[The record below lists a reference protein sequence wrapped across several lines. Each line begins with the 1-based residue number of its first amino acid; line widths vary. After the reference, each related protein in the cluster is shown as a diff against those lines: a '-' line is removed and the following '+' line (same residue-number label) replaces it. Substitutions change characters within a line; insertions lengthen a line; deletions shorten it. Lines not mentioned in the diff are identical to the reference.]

1 MENRHCG
8 SSHSVGWV
16 KEGVWCRN
24 LPLFLWAP
32 CCSWI
37 PLRPG
42 AVPVP
47 YGDKFQD
54 FRHVRHIP
62 RISRIAI

>member
-1 MENRHCG
+1 M
-8 SSHSVGWV
+8 GWV
-16 KEGVWCRN
+16 KGMWSRN

-47 YGDKFQD
+47 YGDDKFQE
-54 FRHVRHIP
+54 FKHIP